1 MAEPIIDVKTSGP
14 KASIAFLG
22 LVCAVMP
29 TGALGSPIALVPVS
43 SSLDRCLVEETIAA
57 ELDAAGIP
65 VIRAPVPDDEPLT
78 AALARTG
85 ADAAFS
91 GRAELDA
98 DGRLSGG
105 LVLSLKGAAPVRA
118 KGSDLGAMLR
128 GLWPSALGALSP
140 VAVSAAPSEDALAAL
155 CKGDPTRAY
164 ALAGSALALGL
175 SQSAPPRGVGEQPL
189 AIDIES
195 GLALERSKK
204 GAEAVVLLSRAL
216 ERLKA
221 GELPVAWRSPPP
233 AGLPTSKVALIRGL
247 VIGFTGGR
255 FTALDPATGFR
266 RWSVDVGRADPLL
279 ADADQGLLVA
289 LEDEAVTAVDLTTG
303 SVRFRVPARR
313 PFAEIAS
320 FPDRIVYATET
331 EIVAV
336 DRRTGYVLF
345 RTDAPVELS
354 AGPIRVKE
362 ELAIPGET
370 EVLVLDPSTGAIRE
384 RLDLGDEISAPLFQL
399 DARVYVVVGADR
411 VGRMAPFRGIGGDR
425 KPAPREA
432 GRLDRLATELFAV
445 RWPPTA
451 AKSGIAL
458 AYADKKRGAGLALL
472 EGEGT
477 GPAKVLAKNVIDP
490 VALDGGGFGVLE
502 KKRDALVILDADGK
516 QKQRVLLGGS
526 AKALVARPGEI
537 LAAVGPR
544 VFGIAPAT
552 GKRVLLAH
560 VGEPIRDLAAT
571 SSLAVALG
579 ESGAIYGIARRSH
592 PVVATAEA
600 RARVALARALTAQG
614 RLPEADAALQ
624 PLPPRVDA
632 TVARAELAARR
643 EGARSA
649 ASLLGLLALPPL
661 MPEARALADKAKAA
675 IGLLHLRTMPAD
687 VSSLS
692 SEHEWVAAELPG
704 FGAVGLDRELGISWQ
719 HRGTRTASS
728 ALGPIVD
735 GALLDPK
742 SGQPRPEPP
751 LKDRALELAARAW
764 PKGPLG
770 PLLCAACAG
779 PVCAVTQ
786 GKSVALIN
794 PEGAAR
800 LMPAPAASAIRT
812 LAISSDA
819 RFLVAILDEG
829 AVDALDLKTGRWRGR
844 IGLGATAVTI
854 SSSEVVI
861 ARGPMIMSFDVARG
875 LGLFP

>member
-14 KASIAFLG
+14 KASFAILG
-22 LVCAVMP
+22 LVCALMP
-29 TGALGSPIALVPVS
+29 ASAQGLPIALVPVS
-43 SSLDRCLVEETIAA
+43 STLDRCLVEETVAA

-65 VIRAPVPDDEPLT
+65 VIRAPVPDDEPLS

-85 ADAAFS
+85 ADVALS

-105 LVLSLKGAAPVRA
+105 LVLNQKGAAPVRT
-118 KGSDLGAMLR
+118 KGNDLGAMLR
-128 GLWPSALGALSP
+128 SLWPIALGPLTTTP
-140 VAVSAAPSEDALAAL
+140 VAAAPSEDALAAL

-164 ALAGSALALGL
+164 ALAGSAVALGL
-175 SQSAPPRGVGEQPL
+175 NQSAPPRGVGEQPL
-189 AIDIES
+189 AIDLES

-204 GAEAVVLLSRAL
+204 GGEAAVLLSRSL

-221 GELPVAWRSPPP
+221 GELPVVWRSPPP
-233 AGLPTSKVALIRGL
+233 AGLPTSKVALLRGL

-266 RWSVDVGRADPLL
+266 RWSVDVGRAEPLL
-279 ADADQGLLVA
+279 VDADQGLLLA
-289 LEDEAVTAVDLTTG
+289 MEDEAVTAVDLSAG
-303 SVRFRVPARR
+303 AIRFRVPARR

-320 FPDRIVYATET
+320 FPDRIVYATES

-354 AGPIRVKE
+354 AGPVRVKE

-370 EVLVLDPSTGAIRE
+370 EVLVLDASTGAIRE

-411 VGRMAPFRGIGGDR
+411 VGRLAPFRGAGSDKR
-425 KPAPREA
+425 PAPREA
-432 GRLDRLATELFAV
+432 GRLDRLATELFGV
-445 RWPPTA
+445 RWPPTT
-451 AKSGIAL
+451 AKTGIAL
-458 AYADKKRGAGLALL
+458 AYSDKKRGAGLALL

-477 GPAKVLAKNVIDP
+477 GPAKILAKNVIEP
-490 VALDGGGFGVLE
+490 LALEEGGFGVLE
-502 KKRDALVILDADGK
+502 KKRDALLILDADGK

-526 AKALVARPGEI
+526 AKAVTARPGEI
-537 LAAVGPR
+537 LAAVGAKLY
-544 VFGIAPAT
+544 GIAPST
-552 GKRVLLAH
+552 GKRVFLATIS
-560 VGEPIRDLAAT
+560 EPIRDLAAT
-571 SSLAVALG
+571 SSLAVVLG
-579 ESGAIYGIARRSH
+579 ESGAIYGIAPRNH
-592 PVVATAEA
+592 PVVATVET

-624 PLPPRVDA
+624 PTPPRVDV

-661 MPEARALADKAKAA
+661 LPEARALADKAKAA
-675 IGLLHLRTMPAD
+675 VGFAHQRTLPAAA
-687 VSSLS
+687 SSLS

-704 FGAVGLDRELGISWQ
+704 FGAVGLDHELNISWQ

-770 PLLCAACAG
+770 ALLRAACAG

-794 PEGAAR
+794 PEGAVR
-800 LMPAPAASAIRT
+800 LMPAPAASTIRS

-819 RFLVAILDEG
+819 RYLVAILDEG

-844 IGLGATAVTI
+844 IPLGATAVTI

-861 ARGPMIMSFDVARG
+861 ARGPLVLSFDVVRG